1 VFPPHSSS
9 SAAIIIIFGILTIM
23 SVCLLVY
30 GVKLIVRDCKSKR
43 GWKWD
48 SSKITAF
55 WCVIGC
61 VGIVFTTIGW
71 WLATLAGSRWY
82 YYALYQVF
90 GLPLLI
96 ASLVFAVNTNGL
108 MWIQIAKG
116 AKKLAKG
123 GANLQKKVCLRARVC
138 SNVFCLKMTRAV
150 FTCAHACPYAPKKAS
165 TCAGVFSLTT
175 VPVMIGTKLTTDIVW
190 QTALLSFPFPFLQAN
205 IFVYVFSI
213 ATFLIVIGL
222 VFLGM
227 ATMTPGVIIICVWVT
242 APIYFIGGRGLSK
255 AMKGNPNMKRVDDI
269 TRLVLQ
275 QGILFSILAVTI
287 MVIFQIEDASN
298 GGYKEPGTLILT
310 FLVIAFMIFMS
321 ISMSFLLIQF
331 VLDPKKKNA
340 GDATKSRWW
349 TRSTRRGGETG
360 ATGATSVTG
369 STETGSRTQTGFSAS
384 KVGGTTQGDTTKGG
398 GDTTVGDATVGNE
411 LATLESGEQE
421 VDLGKD

>member
-1 VFPPHSSS
+1 MC
-9 SAAIIIIFGILTIM
+9 T
-23 SVCLLVY
+23 
-30 GVKLIVRDCKSKR
+30 
-43 GWKWD
+43 
-48 SSKITAF
+48 
-55 WCVIGC
+55 CVH
-61 VGIVFTTIGW
+61 V
-71 WLATLAGSRWY
+71 
-82 YYALYQVF
+82 
-90 GLPLLI
+90 
-96 ASLVFAVNTNGL
+96 
-108 MWIQIAKG
+108 
-116 AKKLAKG
+116 
-123 GANLQKKVCLRARVC
+123 
-138 SNVFCLKMTRAV
+138 
-150 FTCAHACPYAPKKAS
+150 CPYAPKKAS
-165 TCAGVFSLTT
+165 VCMCILFADDRASDGTRVPSSRLT
-175 VPVMIGTKLTTDIVW
+175 LW
-190 QTALLSFPFPFLQAN
+190 QTTLPSFPFLPPLQAN

-213 ATFLIVIGL
+213 ATFFIVIAL

-227 ATMTPGVIIICVWVT
+227 ATFTPGVIIICVWVT

-275 QGILFSILAVTI
+275 QGILFSVLAITI
-287 MVIFQIEDASN
+287 MLIFQIEDASN

-310 FLVIAFMIFMS
+310 YLVIGFMVFMA

-331 VLDPKKKNA
+331 VLDPKKKKE

-384 KVGGTTQGDTTKGG
+384 KVGGSGGSGGSGGTQGG